1 MTTKCKITRHQ
12 QYATSIAKQRLTFAL
27 QLLKLQALLVK
38 FCWCPLDIFGRALT
52 WEINL
57 HQLYYN
63 ILSRNQCK
71 LEVSNTCKSFNI
83 VSIKLTC
90 HGSNIATKKITDH
103 MAITTTLVKGFLTTM
118 LCRSR
123 RKLDFIQNG
132 KCGEAFTYK
141 TVQVLRIPS
150 PIFSRIVIKPN
161 LPHKN
166 RNS

>member
-1 MTTKCKITRHQ
+1 
-12 QYATSIAKQRLTFAL
+12 
-27 QLLKLQALLVK
+27 LLKLQALLVK

-103 MAITTTLVKGFLTTM
+103 VAITTTLVKGFLTTM

-132 KCGEAFTYK
+132 KCGEAFT
-141 TVQVLRIPS
+141 
-150 PIFSRIVIKPN
+150 
-161 LPHKN
+161 
-166 RNS
+166 